1 MLYCSWDIARDR
13 CNCYF
18 SFWVIFYPFIP
29 HAPSPPN
36 SPKNENFKKKRK
48 KHHEISSFNTSV
60 PKIMIILRYGV
71 WQMQLLFFILGY
83 FLPFYPPK
91 SENFKK
97 IKKNNR
103 RYHFT
108 ELYQNHDHML
118 YCSWD
123 MARDGCN
130 CYFSFWAIVCPYT
143 PITAQK
149 MKISQKWL
157 KKH

>member
-97 IKKNNR
+97 IKKTTGDIILQNCTKIMIMC
-103 RYHFT
+103 YTVPEIWHMMDVIVIFHFGP
-108 ELYQNHDHML
+108 LFAL
-118 YCSWD
+118 
-123 MARDGCN
+123 
-130 CYFSFWAIVCPYT
+130 IP
-143 PITAQK
+143 P
-149 MKISQKWL
+149 
-157 KKH
+157 

>member
-18 SFWVIFYPFIP
+18 SFSVIFCPFTPLTARKMKI
-29 HAPSPPN
+29 SN
-36 SPKNENFKKKRK
+36 KQKRK

-83 FLPFYPPK
+83 FSPFYPPK

-97 IKKNNR
+97 IKKTTWDIILHNCTKIMIICYIVPEIWNVMDVIVIF
-103 RYHFT
+103 HFGP
-108 ELYQNHDHML
+108 LFAL
-118 YCSWD
+118 
-123 MARDGCN
+123 
-130 CYFSFWAIVCPYT
+130 IP
-143 PITAQK
+143 P
-149 MKISQKWL
+149 
-157 KKH
+157 